1 MNCLIVDDEWIAR
14 RGIEKYVQ
22 QTPFLNLI
30 GSVRTCA
37 EAANL
42 LSQDIDLLIL
52 DIQMPQQ
59 TGLEFLKN
67 LPDPPLS
74 IIITAYPEY
83 ALQGF
88 ELDVIDYI
96 IKPLSYE
103 RFLKACT
110 KAKDYLELKQKRNQ
124 HVLDYVFLKSNGK
137 IEKVFFA
144 DILYIEAKEN
154 YSHVFTLNGNFFIL
168 LGLGQMEAKLDVQQ
182 FMRVHKSFIVAVD
195 KIVRIEGNSV
205 YIGERKMPLS
215 RKVKMELKTRLLK
228 A

>member
-1 MNCLIVDDEWIAR
+1 MNCLIVDDELIAR

-22 QTPFLNLI
+22 QTPFLNLA

-124 HVLDYVFLKSNGK
+124 HVPDYVFLKSNGK

-215 RKVKMELKTRLLK
+215 RKVKMELKARLLK